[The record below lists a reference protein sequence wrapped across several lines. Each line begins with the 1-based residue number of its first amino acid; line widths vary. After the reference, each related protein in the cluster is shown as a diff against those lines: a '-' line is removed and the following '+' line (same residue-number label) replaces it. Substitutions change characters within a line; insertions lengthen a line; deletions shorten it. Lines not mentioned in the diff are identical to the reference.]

1 MTAVEVVGEGR
12 SEGDDTVIVDDETD
26 IAAEAE
32 LEQIIISD
40 TIADTNLP
48 LVIDCLDVKVGCM
61 RFALLNIAL
70 ILVLNSVSSQLMAL
84 K

>member
-12 SEGDDTVIVDDETD
+12 SEGDDEVIVDDETD
-26 IAAEAE
+26 IVAEAE

-48 LVIDCLDVKVGCM
+48 LVIDCLDVKVGCTS
-61 RFALLNIAL
+61 FILLNIAL
-70 ILVLNSVSSQLMAL
+70 ILVLNSVSLQLMAL